1 MADTQQKEAQNV
13 DASFSQPLSQ
23 PAHSLPYETVLSE
36 LSTEADEGLSAAEAK
51 KRLEEHGP
59 NEIEGGEGVSFA
71 KIVIKQIANAMMLV
85 SNLASYPF
93 RFVCPRLIVGRS

>member
-1 MADTQQKEAQNV
+1 MADTQQKEEQNV

-36 LSTEADEGLSAAEAK
+36 LSTEADDGLSAAEAK
-51 KRLEEHGP
+51 RRLEEHGP

-85 SNLASYPF
+85 SNLGLCGCA
-93 RFVCPRLIVGRS
+93 PRLIDDRS